1 MPLPGTVVA
10 APVGVHGFD
19 ANSVLNRGI
28 CEVAKA
34 RGFEFCIR
42 YVSRQDVQPT
52 GDLSEAE
59 ANVILSAGLALM
71 PVQHVAPQNWSP
83 SQALGIRNGKNAAKH
98 ASQIGFPEGVNVWLD
113 LEGAKASTPHE
124 AMIAYCN
131 AWFAEVEGA
140 GFVPGV
146 YVGARA
152 ILTGNELFW
161 RLTTKH
167 YWKSGSRFPDIPH
180 RGYQLI
186 QSIIRNDKIDVLQS
200 IAISPRTKTSA
211 APFCGYPRVDRL
223 TTHKH
228 WGSGRLSF
236 VRLLSLLL
244 RTRRLRCRK
253 QLPQND

>member
-1 MPLPGTVVA
+1 MPLPGKVVA
-10 APVGVHGFD
+10 APPGVHGFD
-19 ANSVLNRGI
+19 TNSVLNRSI

-71 PVQHVAPQNWSP
+71 PVQHVAPENWSP
-83 SQALGIRNGKNAAKH
+83 SRALGIRNGKNAAKH
-98 ASQIGFPEGVNVWLD
+98 TRQIGFPEGVNVWLD
-113 LEGAKASTPHE
+113 LEGAKTSTPHE
-124 AMIAYCN
+124 TMIAYCN

-146 YVGARA
+146 YVGAGA

-167 YWKSGSRFPDIPH
+167 YWKSGSRVPDIPH

-186 QSIIRNDKIDVLQS
+186 QTIIRNDKIDGVSIDRNLTKNDSFGSSVLWLSTSDGEQS
-200 IAISPRTKTSA
+200 RN
-211 APFCGYPRVDRL
+211 VNL
-223 TTHKH
+223 
-228 WGSGRLSF
+228 
-236 VRLLSLLL
+236 
-244 RTRRLRCRK
+244 
-253 QLPQND
+253 